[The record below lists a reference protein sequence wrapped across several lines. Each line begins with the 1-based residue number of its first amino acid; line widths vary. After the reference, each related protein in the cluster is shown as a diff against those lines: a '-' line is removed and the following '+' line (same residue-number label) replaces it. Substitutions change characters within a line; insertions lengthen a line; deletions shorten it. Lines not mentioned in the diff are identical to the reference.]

1 MKYNLNK
8 YLKYLKIL
16 LFLIS
21 LIMILLFIYSY
32 TKLNYNNNII
42 YKDKII
48 YIDDFLNNTEYE
60 KLLINLEND
69 NRNLI
74 DENFRLILPLDHNNN
89 KIIYDTFYS
98 EKYINLLQLKT
109 NNYNIFKS
117 DFPIE
122 YRIYPK
128 NSEGMNLHSDTLL
141 YDLPQYE
148 AIYTIHN
155 NSDSQTKWF
164 DENNKENSIWTK
176 PNSMLIVKADALKH
190 MVTPITIGTRSILK
204 LIYTQSDN
212 INNNYKMELNRFN
225 NL

>member
-128 NSEGMNLHSDTLL
+128 NSKGMNLHSDTLL
-141 YDLPQYE
+141 YDLPQNE

-155 NSDSQTKWF
+155 TSDSQTKWF

-190 MVTPITIGTRSILK
+190 MVTPITTGTRSILK

>member
-128 NSEGMNLHSDTLL
+128 NSKGMNLHSDTLL

-155 NSDSQTKWF
+155 NSDSHTKWF

>member
-1 MKYNLNK
+1 MRYFKCF
-8 YLKYLKIL
+8 KIL
-16 LFLIS
+16 LLIIFLF
-21 LIMILLFIYSY
+21 LILLFIYGY
-32 TKLNYNNNII
+32 IKLNYTNNII
-42 YKDKII
+42 YKDNII
-48 YIDDFLNNTEYE
+48 YIDNFLNNEEY
-60 KLLINLEND
+60 KNILNNLEND

-74 DENFRLILPLDHNNN
+74 DEKFRLILPLDNDNN

-98 EKYINLLQLKT
+98 EKYINMIQKKL
-109 NNYNIFKS
+109 NNYNVTKS

-122 YRIYPK
+122 YRIYPT
-128 NSEGMNLHSDTLL
+128 NSKGMNWHSDTLL

-176 PNSMLIVKADALKH
+176 PNSILIVKANALKH
-190 MVTPITIGTRSILK
+190 MVTPITSGSRSILK
-204 LIYTQSDN
+204 LIYTQSN
-212 INNNYKMELNRFN
+212 NTNNNYKMELNRFN

>member
-8 YLKYLKIL
+8 YFKYLKIL
-16 LFLIS
+16 LFIIS

-32 TKLNYNNNII
+32 IKLSYNNNII

-48 YIDDFLNNTEYE
+48 YIEDFLNDYEY
-60 KLLINLEND
+60 KNLLNNLEND

-89 KIIYDTFYS
+89 KIIYDIFYS
-98 EKYINLLQLKT
+98 EKYINMIQKKL
-109 NNYNIFKS
+109 NNYNVTKS

-122 YRIYPK
+122 YRIYPT
-128 NSEGMNLHSDTLL
+128 NSKGMNWHSDTLL

-155 NSDSQTKWF
+155 NSDSLTKWE
-164 DENNKENSIWTK
+164 DENNTEYSVWTK
-176 PNSMLIVKADALKH
+176 PNSMLIVKAAGLRH
-190 MVTPITIGTRSILK
+190 MVTPVTTGTRSILK

-212 INNNYKMELNRFN
+212 TNNNYKNELIRFR